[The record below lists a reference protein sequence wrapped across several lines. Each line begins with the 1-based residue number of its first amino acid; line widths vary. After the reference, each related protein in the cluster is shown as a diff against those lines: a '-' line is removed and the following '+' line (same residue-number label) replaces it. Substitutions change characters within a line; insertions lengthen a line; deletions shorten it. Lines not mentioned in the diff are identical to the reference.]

1 MAAGGGAV
9 AMMWVRRRARS
20 LSLGALLALAVQ
32 LGLSFGHVH
41 HETAAAAVITATAS
55 SDAPAP
61 ESDPGHD
68 EHRDTCA
75 ICLAATMAGSALAA
89 AAPGLPAPPAF
100 ALLRASPPDAADT
113 TDPRRAGFRSR
124 APPLLS

>member
-1 MAAGGGAV
+1 
-9 AMMWVRRRARS
+9 MMGWVRRRARS
-20 LSLGALLALAVQ
+20 LSLGALFALALQ

-41 HETAAAAVITATAS
+41 HDSAAAAAVITATAL

-75 ICLAATMAGSALAA
+75 ICLAATIAGSALAA
-89 AAPGLPAPPAF
+89 AAPDLPAPPTF
-100 ALLRASPPDAADT
+100 ALLRASPPDTADT
-113 TDPRRAGFRSR
+113 TDPRRAAFRSR
-124 APPLLS
+124 APPRA

>member
-1 MAAGGGAV
+1 
-9 AMMWVRRRARS
+9 MMGWVRRRARS
-20 LSLGALLALAVQ
+20 LSLGALLALALQ

-41 HETAAAAVITATAS
+41 HDTAAADAVITTTAS

-75 ICLAATMAGSALAA
+75 ICLAATIAGSALAA
-89 AAPGLPAPPAF
+89 AAPDLPAPPTF
-100 ALLRASPPDAADT
+100 ALVRTSPRDT
-113 TDPRRAGFRSR
+113 TDTANPRRAAFRSR
-124 APPLLS
+124 APPRA